1 MFEVE
6 FSGQMLYDKRRPKQP
21 GDDYFERMEREANEA
36 KAEAKEQWLDSP
48 EAMSIHRKMMG
59 HYLREMERQAYNRE
73 QMALDEAFYDH
84 EQWTEEELAVLAAR
98 GQAPLVFNVI
108 QTSVN
113 WVLGS
118 QRRATTDYKI
128 LPRTAEG
135 SKAAEAKTELFKHLA
150 DTNGSEFEYADAFAD
165 AVKAGIGWMETGQ
178 GFPED
183 GSIVFDRRESWRSM
197 LWDSTSS
204 RYDLQDA
211 RYIARAKWLDADV
224 GMALWPARA
233 GLIRA
238 AASDSSYGLTDLD
251 DLGDYPMD
259 SREAEHFSASGF
271 SRHRAG
277 EHDSARPRF
286 RAIEIWFKRMA
297 PAKIMR
303 GGQFN
308 GELLDE
314 WSPGHWHELSR
325 GAATLIERPREQVH
339 CALITENGILDVRE
353 SPYRHN
359 KYPFTPIWG
368 YRRATDGMPYGIIRG
383 IRDIQRDLNK
393 RASKALHH
401 LSTTRVIASEGSVK
415 NVEDLRDEAAR
426 PDAVILYNDGHAPPE
441 IKTDTNLAAAHM
453 DLMRTDAQMIQ
464 SIAGV
469 TDENMGRQT
478 NAKSGKAIIARQEQG
493 ALATSHFFD
502 NLRRTKLLHGEKLMV
517 NIEQFYTEQHE
528 FRITDQRGNAKFIK
542 VNDGSTENAIAT
554 FKADFT
560 ITEDDW
566 RATVRQSQAEQL
578 LDLFSRLASTAPQI
592 VMGSL
597 DLLIEALD
605 VPKRDEF
612 VKRIRQMTGVQDPDA
627 DPNNPSPEQQAQD
640 AAKAES
646 DAMAKRAAMAELE
659 ELEAK
664 AMTAKV
670 QLQKLLGSLTT
681 DQMDR
686 MIQAITAAQS
696 IAAAPAIAPAADAI
710 LRHAEAKGQPAMA
723 APAAEAMPAPQ
734 PMPPAADPMAA
745 QAQPTPIPDPAN
757 QGAIQ

>member
-6 FSGQMLYDKRRPKQP
+6 FSGQMLYDKRRPKQA
-21 GDDYFERMEREANEA
+21 GDGYFERMEREAKEA

-48 EAMSIHRKMMG
+48 EAMGIHRKVMG
-59 HYLREMERQAYNRE
+59 HYLREMERQADNRE

-84 EQWTEEELAVLAAR
+84 QQWTEEELATLASR
-98 GQAPLVFNVI
+98 GQAPLVFNMI

-118 QRRATTDYKI
+118 QRRAPTDYKI

-165 AVKAGIGWMETGQ
+165 AVKAGVGWMETGQ

-183 GSIVFDRRESWRSM
+183 GSIVFDRKESWRAM
-197 LWDSTSS
+197 LWDSTSA

-211 RYIARAKWLDADV
+211 RYIARAKWLDSDV
-224 GMALWPARA
+224 GVALWPARA

-238 AASDSSYGLTDLD
+238 ASADTAQGVLELD

-286 RAIEIWFKRMA
+286 RAVEVWFKRMA
-297 PAKIMR
+297 PAKIIR

-314 WSPGHWHELSR
+314 WSPGHWQDLNN
-325 GAATLIERPREQVH
+325 GAATLIQRPREQVH

-368 YRRATDGMPYGIIRG
+368 YRRASDGMPYGIIRG

-401 LSTTRVIASEGSVK
+401 LSTTRVIATKGAVDD
-415 NVEDLRDEAAR
+415 VEDLRDEAAR
-426 PDAVILYNDGHAPPE
+426 PDAVIIHNDNTAPPM
-441 IKTDTNLAAAHM
+441 ITTDTNLASAHM

-502 NLRRTKLLHGEKLMV
+502 NLRRSKLLHGEKLMV
-517 NIEQFYTEQHE
+517 NIEQFYTEAHE
-528 FRITDQRGNAKFIK
+528 FRITDQRGNAKFVT
-542 VNDGSTENAIAT
+542 VNDGSTDTAIAS

-592 VMGSL
+592 VMGNL

-612 VKRIRQMTGVQDPDA
+612 VKRIRQMTGVPDPDA
-627 DPNNPSPEQQAQD
+627 DPNNPSPEQQALD
-640 AAKAES
+640 AAKAEA
-646 DAMAKRAAMAELE
+646 DGMAKRAAMAELDE
-659 ELEAK
+659 KEAK
-664 AMTAKV
+664 AMQAKA
-670 QLQKLLGSLTT
+670 QAQKLFASFTS
-681 DQMDR
+681 DEMDR
-686 MIQAITAAQS
+686 LVQALQAAQS

-723 APAAEAMPAPQ
+723 MPGAEAMPPVQ
-734 PMPPAADPMAA
+734 PAPPAADPAM
-745 QAQPTPIPDPAN
+745 QAQPAPIPDPAN